1 MKDWLLFILFLF
13 IGSGMLFSGIFYM
26 REEKDNAASVKL
38 YRNISIIGVI
48 LVIAAIL
55 MKFVF

>member
-13 IGSGMLFSGIFYM
+13 IGLGMLFSGIFYM